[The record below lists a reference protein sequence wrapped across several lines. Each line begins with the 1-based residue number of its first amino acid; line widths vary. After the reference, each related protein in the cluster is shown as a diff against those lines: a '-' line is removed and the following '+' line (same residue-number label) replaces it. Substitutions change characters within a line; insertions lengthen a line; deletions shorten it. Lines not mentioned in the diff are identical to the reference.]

1 MGKTIYICK
10 ICKEKDVLVIFDEVQ
25 CGLGRTGHLFGFQEF
40 CVEAD
45 IITLAKG
52 LGGGLPI
59 GAILCNEKLADTF
72 APGDHGSTFGG
83 NPVVCAGAMA
93 VIDQICNDNLLSS
106 VQAKGK
112 LIRETLLK
120 ADLPLVKNIRGLG
133 LMIGIE
139 VSCPP
144 AEIQKKALENGLLV
158 LTAGKNVV
166 RLLPPLTISESELK
180 EGINILVQALK

>member
-1 MGKTIYICK
+1 M
-10 ICKEKDVLVIFDEVQ
+10 
-25 CGLGRTGHLFGFQEF
+25 
-40 CVEAD
+40 
-45 IITLAKG
+45 
-52 LGGGLPI
+52 
-59 GAILCNEKLADTF
+59 ADTF

-93 VIDQICNDNLLSS
+93 VIDQIFNDNLLSS